1 MLAYMKRTTVKVDD
15 EVDTRMRQEA
25 ARRGLALS
33 EWVREALVAH
43 LPGGPTADGQ
53 RRTFRAAG
61 AGASGRTD
69 ISIRIDEL
77 LAGMGEPGGRAA
89 QPSAEQVG

>member
-1 MLAYMKRTTVKVDD
+1 MLAYVKRTTVKVDD
-15 EVDTRMRQEA
+15 DVDARIRQEA

-33 EWVREALVAH
+33 EWVREALIAH
-43 LPGGPTADGQ
+43 LPGGPAVDGQ

-69 ISIRIDEL
+69 ISSRIDEL
-77 LAGMGEPGGRAA
+77 LAGMGGPADNAA